1 MKTDF
6 AIKDIRGKV
15 VFVDTNKAV
24 FKGLP
29 FKALGE
35 FGRRKFENL
44 LIMHGHQKV
53 NGVPIIRYE

>member
-6 AIKDIRGKV
+6 AIKDIKDKV
-15 VFVDTNKAV
+15 VFIDTDKAV
-24 FKGLP
+24 FKGIP
-29 FKALGE
+29 FKVLGGY
-35 FGRRKFENL
+35 GRRKFENL